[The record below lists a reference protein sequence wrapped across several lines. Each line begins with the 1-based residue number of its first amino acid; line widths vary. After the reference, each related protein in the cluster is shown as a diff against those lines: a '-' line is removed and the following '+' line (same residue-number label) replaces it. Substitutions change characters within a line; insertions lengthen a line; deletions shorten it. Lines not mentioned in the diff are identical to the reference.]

1 MGSGMEGGVP
11 DDLAR
16 NGKFPASQKAVTF
29 TMEQRK
35 SKKMSHIVLTTHP
48 RQIGVDPHSVKW
60 GEADPHERGPIIA
73 TTSDMGVRNSVGC
86 HSGSYSIYRAIS
98 VVVGNLDPNV
108 LPDYTNTH
116 PAVDLPFNENW
127 ATQNIVSLDPFGH
140 LPQVIFKDLIDQG
153 VDIRPTIAVT
163 KAHINIPELME
174 MVKTGEIKADGEIVK
189 KNGGF
194 VATKAAVDPVWY
206 LPGVAR
212 KFGVT
217 EAELRKALFQETGG
231 MYPELIT
238 RSDLNVFLPPVGGS
252 TVYIFGPPEY
262 LRDPTKKI
270 AVRVHD
276 ECNGSDVFGSDICTC
291 RPYLT
296 HGIQG
301 CVEMAQRGGAGV
313 IVYFRKEGRC
323 LGEVTKFLVYNA
335 RKRQE
340 GGDRAA
346 TYFKRTECVAGVQ
359 DARFQALM
367 PDVLLWLGIKRI
379 DELYSMSDMKHG
391 AITDAGIEVVKRIPI
406 PDHMIPDDGRVEID
420 AKIYA
425 GYFHHE
431 RKVEAHELDVKTGRD
446 LEDYEKHY

>member
-1 MGSGMEGGVP
+1 M
-11 DDLAR
+11 D
-16 NGKFPASQKAVTF
+16 
-29 TMEQRK
+29 QRK

-60 GEADPHERGPIIA
+60 GERDPHERGPIIA

-153 VDIRPTIAVT
+153 VDIRPTIAIT

-212 KFGVT
+212 KFGVS
-217 EAELRKALFQETGG
+217 EAELRKALF
-231 MYPELIT
+231 
-238 RSDLNVFLPPVGGS
+238 
-252 TVYIFGPPEY
+252 
-262 LRDPTKKI
+262 
-270 AVRVHD
+270 
-276 ECNGSDVFGSDICTC
+276 
-291 RPYLT
+291 
-296 HGIQG
+296 
-301 CVEMAQRGGAGV
+301 
-313 IVYFRKEGRC
+313 
-323 LGEVTKFLVYNA
+323 
-335 RKRQE
+335 
-340 GGDRAA
+340 
-346 TYFKRTECVAGVQ
+346 
-359 DARFQALM
+359 
-367 PDVLLWLGIKRI
+367 
-379 DELYSMSDMKHG
+379 
-391 AITDAGIEVVKRIPI
+391 
-406 PDHMIPDDGRVEID
+406 
-420 AKIYA
+420 
-425 GYFHHE
+425 
-431 RKVEAHELDVKTGRD
+431 
-446 LEDYEKHY
+446 